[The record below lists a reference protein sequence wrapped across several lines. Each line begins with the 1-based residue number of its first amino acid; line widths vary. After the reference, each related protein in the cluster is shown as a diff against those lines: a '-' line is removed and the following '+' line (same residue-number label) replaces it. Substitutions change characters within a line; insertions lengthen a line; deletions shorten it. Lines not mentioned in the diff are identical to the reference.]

1 MAGRWPLLSASV
13 GLLVATPSAPPA
25 RALDE
30 PERLRLVGERAFAD
44 GLYPLSR
51 RVLERFVAEYPNDP
65 HAGSALFLLGRAR
78 FALGDTESALEA
90 FRRAQAAISPAEA
103 LEAKFWE
110 AETLFRLRRFTE
122 ARAAYDAVVKT
133 DAAAPRAPEAL
144 YGLAWSDL
152 ELGRPETAIA
162 ELRELLARWPDHAL
176 VPSATLHLARTLAE
190 QKRFGDALPLLEGFA
205 TKYPNHKQL
214 PDAQYLLGWA
224 RVKSGDTKAG
234 LADLRAFVAAAPN
247 HELAPAAR
255 RMITETITRH
265 GDRSELGAAYKTL
278 MDETPPT
285 PEGLYDAGSIAGRLA
300 RPSDQVAAWRRLR
313 KEFPD
318 HPLATRAALDLA
330 NAAFKRK
337 DWKDAAAQA
346 QAAAQSG
353 DGGVRAEALL
363 LAGEAEGK
371 LGRYGAAAQAVQA
384 GGGVK
389 GVEGRGRARAAARP
403 ATPLALVPPP
413 PELTALIPFA
423 EAPLDKPP
431 VGVRELPLPEG
442 PTDLPPFPPAT
453 IVAPWPSKPTAALAQ
468 PAPLACVG
476 AFFGV
481 AAAALECGQAR
492 IAKGEYDDAAKA
504 LEQAARSGE
513 EKDVVLEARYWLG
526 ETYWQLG
533 RAESADRLFRQVVQT
548 APEASAFGL
557 WATHSGGWTALRTG
571 DAIRA
576 RDTFAQ
582 LLAGAVPAAM
592 DPWARHGLGLA
603 SYALG
608 RYDEAVA
615 AWEALRSRGAPGSL
629 ARDVGFW
636 LGEAL
641 GRVGRYD
648 RAAVELN
655 RFVNGG
661 PHALLDAGWLRLG
674 WWSLTAQRPKES
686 AAAFRTYLTPPTSPA
701 AAPRT
706 GTERDWAE
714 AGLALALLGNDV
726 SAARDAAR
734 GLEARRSPLRDAL
747 FLRFA
752 KALVDGKKGAEA
764 QAIIQELLG
773 ANLTPTLRGWVLLL
787 NGEASRLQGNL
798 DDARTQY
805 DLARRADPTTATGW
819 FAGLRVA
826 QINFEL
832 REFAQAARDL
842 AGLVA
847 TAPSA
852 EARATALLLQAEAA
866 YHAGTYAAASA
877 AFRRALVEFSGHPLA
892 GAARLGVAWA
902 ALRQDKDDEARR
914 EFLEFV
920 RRDPRDPQ
928 AADALLLAAELALK
942 APTEWTQA
950 KALLDRIVAE
960 YPNRPRTEFAKL
972 NRAVLLLR
980 TGDLKAAQA
989 ELSDWIARA
998 PFGPLLGRAYAALGA
1013 ALLAGGVPADAAK
1026 AFAQAQREG
1035 LGALATLGL
1044 AASELARGKP
1054 DVAKGLFEDA
1064 RDKGTPAIAHAA
1076 EYGLAATAFLGGA
1089 HKEFRQPALA
1099 ELDAAPKG
1107 RGAPR
1112 LLYVLT
1118 GLAVEEKDWAGA
1130 LGFAKRLASEFP
1142 VDEAADD
1149 AFESIG
1155 AAAAQARAWPVVAEA
1170 YSELRSRYPKSP
1182 FADAAIVTLAEAQ
1195 VETGRV
1201 DVARRELE
1209 KFVTSAPADAKL
1221 GRAGLLLAP
1230 ARAATRDRTGAIDA
1244 YARAAKDGRVR
1255 EWSKTEI
1262 LSYAR
1267 LLAEDKR
1274 AGEARAVLSEL
1285 LRRADG
1291 DRKSTR
1297 LNSSH

>member
-1 MAGRWPLLSASV
+1 MARRWPLLSASV
-13 GLLVATPSAPPA
+13 VLLVATLSAPPA

-247 HELAPAAR
+247 HELAPTAR

-265 GDRSELGAAYKTL
+265 GDPSELGAAYKTL

-353 DGGVRAEALL
+353 DGGGRGLGGVLWGALL
-363 LAGEAEGK
+363 
-371 LGRYGAAAQAVQA
+371 
-384 GGGVK
+384 
-389 GVEGRGRARAAARP
+389 AARP
-403 ATPLALVPPP
+403 GGPAIPLALVRRP
-413 PELTALIPFA
+413 PELPALTPFA
-423 EAPLDKPP
+423 EAPLDKPR
-431 VGVRELPLPEG
+431 VGVRELPPPRG
-442 PTDLPPFPPAT
+442 PPTCHRSHPRRSWRRGRRSPPLRSPSPRRSPA
-453 IVAPWPSKPTAALAQ
+453 S
-468 PAPLACVG
+468 
-476 AFFGV
+476 
-481 AAAALECGQAR
+481 
-492 IAKGEYDDAAKA
+492 
-504 LEQAARSGE
+504 ARSSGSPRRRSSA
-513 EKDVVLEARYWLG
+513 VR
-526 ETYWQLG
+526 
-533 RAESADRLFRQVVQT
+533 RASPRPSTTMRRR
-548 APEASAFGL
+548 PS
-557 WATHSGGWTALRTG
+557 
-571 DAIRA
+571 
-576 RDTFAQ
+576 
-582 LLAGAVPAAM
+582 
-592 DPWARHGLGLA
+592 
-603 SYALG
+603 
-608 RYDEAVA
+608 
-615 AWEALRSRGAPGSL
+615 SR
-629 ARDVGFW
+629 R
-636 LGEAL
+636 
-641 GRVGRYD
+641 
-648 RAAVELN
+648 RAAV
-655 RFVNGG
+655 RRKTSCSRPATGSARRTGSSGG
-661 PHALLDAGWLRLG
+661 PSRQTGCSVRSCRPRRRRAPSASGPRTRAAGRRSG
-674 WWSLTAQRPKES
+674 RATPSARATPSPSCSRAPCPRRWSRGRDTVWGSRATRSAGTTRQWPRGRRSGPGARRGRWRATSASGSAKRSGAWAGTTAPPWSSTGSSTAGPTRCWTPAGSGSAGGASPRSGRRRAQPRFARISRRRPRPRRRPGPARS
-686 AAAFRTYLTPPTSPA
+686 ATGPRRGARPRRAGKNWGRA
-701 AAPRT
+701 AAPP
-706 GTERDWAE
+706 
-714 AGLALALLGNDV
+714 AGLAPPAL
-726 SAARDAAR
+726 
-734 GLEARRSPLRDAL
+734 P
-747 FLRFA
+747 
-752 KALVDGKKGAEA
+752 
-764 QAIIQELLG
+764 
-773 ANLTPTLRGWVLLL
+773 
-787 NGEASRLQGNL
+787 
-798 DDARTQY
+798 
-805 DLARRADPTTATGW
+805 
-819 FAGLRVA
+819 
-826 QINFEL
+826 
-832 REFAQAARDL
+832 
-842 AGLVA
+842 
-847 TAPSA
+847 
-852 EARATALLLQAEAA
+852 RATALMLQAEAA
-866 YHAGTYAAASA
+866 YHAATYAAASA

-1142 VDEAADD
+1142 VDEGADD

-1221 GRAGLLLAP
+1221 GRAWLLLAR

-1274 AGEARAVLSEL
+1274 AGEARAVLSEF

-1291 DRKSTR
+1291 ADAADAAYALGETYQGEGDYPAAVEYFMTAAYVAPESAPGRRALLGAAASLVALKQPDSAAIVYKKLLEQR
-1297 LNSSH
+1297 EVPSELADAARRGLKEIAR

>member
-1 MAGRWPLLSASV
+1 MALEAHRC
-13 GLLVATPSAPPA
+13 A
-25 RALDE
+25 RPTGAA
-30 PERLRLVGERAFAD
+30 RLR
-44 GLYPLSR
+44 R
-51 RVLERFVAEYPNDP
+51 RVL
-65 HAGSALFLLGRAR
+65 
-78 FALGDTESALEA
+78 
-90 FRRAQAAISPAEA
+90 
-103 LEAKFWE
+103 
-110 AETLFRLRRFTE
+110 
-122 ARAAYDAVVKT
+122 
-133 DAAAPRAPEAL
+133 
-144 YGLAWSDL
+144 
-152 ELGRPETAIA
+152 
-162 ELRELLARWPDHAL
+162 
-176 VPSATLHLARTLAE
+176 
-190 QKRFGDALPLLEGFA
+190 
-205 TKYPNHKQL
+205 
-214 PDAQYLLGWA
+214 
-224 RVKSGDTKAG
+224 
-234 LADLRAFVAAAPN
+234 
-247 HELAPAAR
+247 
-255 RMITETITRH
+255 
-265 GDRSELGAAYKTL
+265 
-278 MDETPPT
+278 
-285 PEGLYDAGSIAGRLA
+285 
-300 RPSDQVAAWRRLR
+300 
-313 KEFPD
+313 
-318 HPLATRAALDLA
+318 
-330 NAAFKRK
+330 
-337 DWKDAAAQA
+337 
-346 QAAAQSG
+346 
-353 DGGVRAEALL
+353 
-363 LAGEAEGK
+363 
-371 LGRYGAAAQAVQA
+371 
-384 GGGVK
+384 
-389 GVEGRGRARAAARP
+389 RGRR
-403 ATPLALVPPP
+403 
-413 PELTALIPFA
+413 
-423 EAPLDKPP
+423 
-431 VGVRELPLPEG
+431 
-442 PTDLPPFPPAT
+442 
-453 IVAPWPSKPTAALAQ
+453 
-468 PAPLACVG
+468 
-476 AFFGV
+476 
-481 AAAALECGQAR
+481 
-492 IAKGEYDDAAKA
+492 GEYDDAAKA

-548 APEASAFGL
+548 APKASAFGL

-592 DPWARHGLGLA
+592 EPWARHGLGLA

-714 AGLALALLGNDV
+714 AGLALALLGSDV
-726 SAARDAAR
+726 NAARDAAR
-734 GLEARRSPLRDAL
+734 GLDARRSPLRDAL

-1013 ALLAGGVPADAAK
+1013 ALLAAGVPADAAK

-1142 VDEAADD
+1142 VDEGADD

-1221 GRAGLLLAP
+1221 GRAWLLLAR

-1274 AGEARAVLSEL
+1274 AGEARAVLSEF

-1291 DRKSTR
+1291 ADAADAAYALGETYQGEGDYPAAVEYFMTAAYVAPESAPGRRALLGAAASLVALKQPDSAAIVYKKLLEQR
-1297 LNSSH
+1297 EVPSELADAARRGLKEIAR

>member
-1 MAGRWPLLSASV
+1 MARRWPLLSASV
-13 GLLVATPSAPPA
+13 VLLVATLSAPPA

-30 PERLRLVGERAFAD
+30 PERLRLVGGRAFAD
-44 GLYPLSR
+44 GLYPLAR

-90 FRRAQAAISPAEA
+90 LRRAQAAISPAEA
-103 LEAKFWE
+103 LGPQFWE

-363 LAGEAEGK
+363 LAGESEVK
-371 LGRYGAAAQAVQA
+371 LGRYGAAAKAFEAV
-384 GGGVK
+384 GGVK
-389 GVEGRGRARAAARP
+389 DVEA
-403 ATPLALVPPP
+403 
-413 PELTALIPFA
+413 
-423 EAPLDKPP
+423 
-431 VGVRELPLPEG
+431 GVRYRALAEG

-453 IVAPWPSKPTAALAQ
+453 IVAPWSSKPTAVLAQ

-548 APEASAFGL
+548 APKASAFGL

-571 DAIRA
+571 HAIRA

-592 DPWARHGLGLA
+592 EPWARHGLGLA

-686 AAAFRTYLTPPTSPA
+686 AAAFHTYLTPPTSPA

-714 AGLALALLGNDV
+714 AGLALALLGSDV

-798 DDARTQY
+798 D
-805 DLARRADPTTATGW
+805 
-819 FAGLRVA
+819 
-826 QINFEL
+826 
-832 REFAQAARDL
+832 
-842 AGLVA
+842 
-847 TAPSA
+847 
-852 EARATALLLQAEAA
+852 
-866 YHAGTYAAASA
+866 
-877 AFRRALVEFSGHPLA
+877 
-892 GAARLGVAWA
+892 
-902 ALRQDKDDEARR
+902 
-914 EFLEFV
+914 
-920 RRDPRDPQ
+920 
-928 AADALLLAAELALK
+928 DALLLAAELALK

-1013 ALLAGGVPADAAK
+1013 ALLAAGVPADAAK

-1099 ELDAAPKG
+1099 EL
-1107 RGAPR
+1107 
-1112 LLYVLT
+1112 
-1118 GLAVEEKDWAGA
+1118 
-1130 LGFAKRLASEFP
+1130 
-1142 VDEAADD
+1142 
-1149 AFESIG
+1149 
-1155 AAAAQARAWPVVAEA
+1155 
-1170 YSELRSRYPKSP
+1170 
-1182 FADAAIVTLAEAQ
+1182 
-1195 VETGRV
+1195 
-1201 DVARRELE
+1201 E

-1221 GRAGLLLAP
+1221 GRAWLLLAR

-1274 AGEARAVLSEL
+1274 AGEARAVLSEF

-1291 DRKSTR
+1291 ADAADAAYALGETYQGEGDYPAAAEYFMTAAYVAPESAPGRRALLGAAASLVALKQPDSAAIVYKKLLEQR
-1297 LNSSH
+1297 EVPSELADAARRGLKEIAR